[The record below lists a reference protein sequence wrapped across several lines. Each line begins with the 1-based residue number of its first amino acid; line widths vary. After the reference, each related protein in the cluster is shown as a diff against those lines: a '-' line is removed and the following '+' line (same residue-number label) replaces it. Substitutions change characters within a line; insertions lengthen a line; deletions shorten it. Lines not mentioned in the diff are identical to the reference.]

1 MKIGLIGLG
10 RMGAGIARRLLAAGH
25 EVAGADAD
33 PGAAAR
39 LAAEGLEAAT
49 DPPDL
54 VRRLARPRALWLM
67 VPAAAVDA
75 ALEGLLPHLD
85 PGDLVV
91 DGGNSHFRDSL
102 ERARRLAE
110 SGVEFVDAGTSGG
123 VFGREAGFCLML
135 GGPAAAVARLEP
147 VLDALAPG
155 PDAAPRTRGRQGP
168 PSPEERGWLHCG
180 GPGAGHFV
188 KMVHNAIEYGLMAAY
203 AEGFALLERG
213 GAGLAAGGSSPE
225 LAPYRFD
232 LSLDRIAE
240 LWRRGSVIRS
250 WLLDLA
256 AEALQADPELADLKG
271 RVGDSGEGRWALR
284 ASLDLGVPVPVTAAA
299 LFDRFESR
307 GEGEFAHRLLSAL
320 RRAFGGHREPGDR

>member
-1 MKIGLIGLG
+1 MKIGLLGLG

-25 EVAGADAD
+25 EVAGSDAD
-33 PGAAAR
+33 RGAVAR
-39 LAAEGLEAAT
+39 LAAEGLEPADDAGH
-49 DPPDL
+49 L
-54 VRRLARPRALWLM
+54 VRRLDPPRALWVM

-75 ALEGLLPHLD
+75 VLEDLVPHLD

-110 SGVEFVDAGTSGG
+110 AGIDFVDAGTSGG
-123 VFGREAGFCLML
+123 VFGREAGYCLML
-135 GGPAAAVARLEP
+135 GGSAAAVARLEP
-147 VLDALAPG
+147 VLDSLAPG
-155 PDAAPRTRGRQGP
+155 PGQVPRTPGRHGATA
-168 PSPEERGWLHCG
+168 PEERGWLHCG

-188 KMVHNAIEYGLMAAY
+188 KMVHNAVEYGLMAAY

-213 GAGLAAGGSSPE
+213 GAGLAGPGGSGE
-225 LAPYRFD
+225 LDPYRFE
-232 LSLDRIAE
+232 LALDRIAE

-256 AEALQADPELADLKG
+256 AAALHGDPELAGYRG

-284 ASLDLGVPVPVTAAA
+284 ASLDVGVPMPVTAAA

-307 GEGEFAHRLLSAL
+307 GQGEFAHRVLSAL
-320 RRAFGGHREPGDR
+320 RRAFGGHGEPDAG